1 MKTRIIIGANAY
13 CHITTDSTSLD
24 VLLSPGRSASRSLR
38 ESAQEMRE
46 KAERM
51 IARAALMEQAADQLE
66 EQA

>member
-1 MKTRIIIGANAY
+1 MKTRIVIGANAY
-13 CHITTDSTSLD
+13 CHITTENTSLD

-51 IARAALMEQAADQLE
+51 IARAALIEQAANQLE
-66 EQA
+66 QQA